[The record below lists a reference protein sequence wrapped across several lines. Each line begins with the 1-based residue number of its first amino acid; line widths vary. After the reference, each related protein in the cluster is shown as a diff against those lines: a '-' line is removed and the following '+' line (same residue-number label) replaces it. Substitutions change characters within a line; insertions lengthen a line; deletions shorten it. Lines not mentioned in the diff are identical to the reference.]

1 MPLNGMKKEIICF
14 RSSEKITSF
23 TAAGGRVIRGNAY
36 IAPDEKGSKKSNKQ
50 REDRLME
57 RP

>member
-1 MPLNGMKKEIICF
+1 MPLNGMKKEITCF

-36 IAPDEKGSKKSNKQ
+36 IAPDEKRSKKINQ
-50 REDRLME
+50 TMR
-57 RP
+57 